1 MGSERVD
8 GLPDELESWVDD
20 RAAATDRTREEVVHR
35 LIAAHRELDERG
47 GGDGG
52 TDLAGDEGFE
62 TVNDVLREADA
73 ESIERELDEIVE
85 RVAALEADLDE
96 KITDVRERVIQVKR
110 ETDAKAPAEHDHPE
124 IDRRLSEGFENYEE
138 ILEYLTDTTDEHGS
152 KLDRLGSAVLAV
164 RSRLSALEGAVETR
178 EAAADLRREA
188 NSRGVTK
195 AACESCGETVHLG
208 LLDEP
213 RCPHCDAPFD
223 GLEPKRRF
231 FGSNRLTVGDRPALE
246 SAAGASGATDEGTST
261 APTPDEDPDT
271 DDRTDDPATHDH
283 TDDARADTGANA
295 SVPGDNP
302 VDPDRSPSASGTPT
316 RDSEGGRLESE
327 ATTPPKPEE
336 QNTHDR
342 EPSDPDEEPEGADGE
357 DGRADETGGGP
368 PSDHREVRQ

>member
-35 LIAAHRELDERG
+35 LIAAHRELDERED
-47 GGDGG
+47 GDGEL
-52 TDLAGDEGFE
+52 DLDAVDGFE
-62 TVNDVLREADA
+62 TGSDASRETDVD
-73 ESIERELDEIVE
+73 SIEQGLDDVAE

-152 KLDRLGSAVLAV
+152 KLDRLGSAVVAL
-164 RSRLSALEGAVETR
+164 RSRLSALEGSVETR

-223 GLEPKRRF
+223 GLEPKRGF

-246 SAAGASGATDEGTST
+246 SAAGASGAAGEGTST

-271 DDRTDDPATHDH
+271 DHPATHDH
-283 TDDARADTGANA
+283 TDDARTDSGADA
-295 SVPGDNP
+295 SVPGDSSA
-302 VDPDRSPSASGTPT
+302 DPDRSPSASGTPT
-316 RDSEGGRLESE
+316 RDSEEERLESE
-327 ATTPPKPEE
+327 AATPPKPEG

-342 EPSDPDEEPEGADGE
+342 EPSEPDEEPEGADGE